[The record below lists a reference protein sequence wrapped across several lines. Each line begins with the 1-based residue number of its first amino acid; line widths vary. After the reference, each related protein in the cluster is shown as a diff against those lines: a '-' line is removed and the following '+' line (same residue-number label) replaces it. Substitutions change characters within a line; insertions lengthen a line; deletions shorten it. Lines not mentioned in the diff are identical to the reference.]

1 MRIKTSNSELM
12 KTLSNIG
19 KVISS
24 KPIEQILSNVLI
36 RIDEKINLIGTNLE
50 QGIECVLEGEINDL
64 SDGVRE
70 VVLPFAILRDIVS
83 KLDMNDTTEIEL
95 SSKKGVI
102 KQKNA
107 SYSLNCFN
115 PEAFAIL
122 PKIEEKLS
130 FSLNLSF
137 LRFLIENTI
146 FAASKKEE
154 SRKEFKGVLI
164 DSKDGFIN
172 FVATDST
179 ALALNKKQAELPE
192 MSFIIPW
199 RALDIFSKIDTG
211 KDDNVKVIS
220 DGNSMKFMLSNLTL
234 ISLLINGKFPAY
246 ETVIPESFEYSAEVN
261 KDDFLKSLKRVN
273 ILASKGNER
282 INLTFSN
289 GFVEIESASTEV
301 GEGKEKVQCNANT
314 EISIQFYSEKL
325 INGIEHVPSQT
336 VLFGINGPLHPV
348 LIKGQ
353 DNDSYVYVIMPQKPS
368 E

>member
-1 MRIKTSNSELM
+1 MRIKISNSELM
-12 KTLSNIG
+12 KTLSNVG
-19 KVISS
+19 KVIPS
-24 KPIEQILSNVLI
+24 KSIEPILENVLMKV
-36 RIDEKINLIGTNLE
+36 DEKIKLVATNLE
-50 QGIECVLEGEINDL
+50 QGIECILEGEITDL
-64 SDGVRE
+64 TDGVKE
-70 VVLPFAILRDIVS
+70 VVLPFNILKDIVS
-83 KLDMNDTTEIEL
+83 KLDMNEFTEIEL
-95 SSKKGVI
+95 SSKKGII

-107 SYSLNCFN
+107 SYTLNCFN

-122 PKIEEKLS
+122 PQVEEKLT

-164 DSKDGFIN
+164 DSKEGFVN
-172 FVATDST
+172 FIATDST
-179 ALALNKKQAELPE
+179 ALALNKKEAALPE
-192 MSFIIPW
+192 MNFIVPW

-211 KDDNVKVIS
+211 KDDIVNIIS
-220 DGNSMKFMLSNLTL
+220 DGNSMKFALSNLTL

-246 ETVIPESFEYSAEVN
+246 ETVIPESFQYSVEVN
-261 KDDFLKSLKRVN
+261 KDEILKSLKRVN

-289 GFVEIESASTEV
+289 GYVEIESVSTEV
-301 GEGKEKVQCNANT
+301 GEGKEKLECTANT
-314 EISIQFYSEKL
+314 EMSMQFYSEKL
-325 INGIEHVPSQT
+325 ISGIEHVPSQT

-348 LIKGQ
+348 MIRGQ
-353 DNDSYVYVIMPQKPS
+353 ENDSYIYVIMPQKPF

>member
-36 RIDEKINLIGTNLE
+36 RIDEKINFIGTNLE

-70 VVLPFAILRDIVS
+70 VVLPFTILRDIVS

-289 GFVEIESASTEV
+289 GFVEIESASMEV

>member
-1 MRIKTSNSELM
+1 MRIKSSNSELM
-12 KTLSNIG
+12 KTLNNIG

-24 KPIEQILSNVLI
+24 KPIEQILGNVLM
-36 RIDEKINLIGTNLE
+36 RVDEKINLIATNLE

-64 SDGVRE
+64 SDGVKE
-70 VVLPFAILRDIVS
+70 VVLPFTILRDIVS
-83 KLDMNDTTEIEL
+83 KLDMNETTEIEL
-95 SSKKGVI
+95 SSKKGII
-102 KQKNA
+102 KQKEA

-122 PKIEEKLS
+122 PQIEEKLS

-137 LRFLIENTI
+137 LKFLIENTV

-164 DSKDGFIN
+164 DSKEGFVN

-192 MSFIIPW
+192 ISFIIPW
-199 RALDIFSKIDTG
+199 RALDILSKIDTG
-211 KDDNVKVIS
+211 KDNEVKIVS
-220 DGNSMKFMLSNLTL
+220 DGNSMKFILSNLTL

-246 ETVIPESFEYSAEVN
+246 ETVIPESFEYSSEVN
-261 KDDFLKSLKRVN
+261 KEDLLRSLKRVD

-289 GFVEIESASTEV
+289 GFVEIESASSEV
-301 GEGKEKVQCNANT
+301 GEGKEKIPCKANI
-314 EISIQFYSEKL
+314 EISLQFYSEKL

-336 VLFGINGPLHPV
+336 VLFGINGSVHPV
-348 LIKGQ
+348 LIKGT
-353 DNDSYVYVIMPQKPS
+353 DNDSYIYVIMPQKPS

>member
-19 KVISS
+19 KVIPS
-24 KPIEQILSNVLI
+24 KSIEPILENVLI
-36 RIDEKINLIGTNLE
+36 RVDEKVKLIATNLE
-50 QGIECVLEGEINDL
+50 QGIECVLESEIEDL

-70 VVLPFAILRDIVS
+70 VVLPFSLFKDIIS
-83 KLDMNDTTEIEL
+83 KLDMNDITEIEL

-122 PKIEEKLS
+122 PQVEEKLS

-164 DSKDGFIN
+164 DSKDRFIN

-179 ALALNKKQAELPE
+179 ALALNKKEVDLPE
-192 MSFIIPW
+192 MNFIIPW
-199 RALDIFSKIDTG
+199 KALDIFSKIDPG
-211 KDDNVKVIS
+211 KDDNVKIIS
-220 DGNSMKFMLSNLTL
+220 DGNSMKFVLSNLTL
-234 ISLLINGKFPAY
+234 ITLLINGKFPSY
-246 ETVIPESFEYSAEVN
+246 ETVIPENFQYSAEVS
-261 KDDFLKSLKRVN
+261 KDEILKSLKRVD

-289 GFVEIESASTEV
+289 GFLEIESVSTEI
-301 GEGKEKVQCNANT
+301 GEGKEKIPCNTNT
-314 EISIQFYSEKL
+314 EMALQFYSEKL

-336 VLFGINGPLHPV
+336 VVFGINGPLHPV
-348 LIKGQ
+348 LVKGQ
-353 DNDSYVYVIMPQKPS
+353 ENDSYIYVIMPQKPF

>member
-70 VVLPFAILRDIVS
+70 VVLPFSILRDIVS

-220 DGNSMKFMLSNLTL
+220 DGNSMKFMLSN
-234 ISLLINGKFPAY
+234 
-246 ETVIPESFEYSAEVN
+246 
-261 KDDFLKSLKRVN
+261 
-273 ILASKGNER
+273 
-282 INLTFSN
+282 
-289 GFVEIESASTEV
+289 
-301 GEGKEKVQCNANT
+301 
-314 EISIQFYSEKL
+314 
-325 INGIEHVPSQT
+325 
-336 VLFGINGPLHPV
+336 
-348 LIKGQ
+348 
-353 DNDSYVYVIMPQKPS
+353 
-368 E
+368 